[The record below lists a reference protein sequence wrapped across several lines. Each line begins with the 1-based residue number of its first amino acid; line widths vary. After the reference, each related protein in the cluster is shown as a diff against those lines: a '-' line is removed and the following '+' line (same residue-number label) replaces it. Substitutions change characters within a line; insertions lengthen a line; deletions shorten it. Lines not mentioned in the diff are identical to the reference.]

1 MKTIRT
7 VLSLLLIIISSF
19 CLAQQKKAT
28 FTITDSFGIV
38 KQFAV
43 DDAFLDKFTS
53 FSRNEVP
60 QQYRVWMS
68 DIYKAL
74 KRGES
79 IEYNQDTNTIRGMSG
94 MWHVKDESSLSA
106 NTSTFK
112 KWIGAQVNSE
122 AHQFRDAIV
131 YLKYLARY

>member
-43 DDAFLDKFTS
+43 DDAFLILYKHSEDIVTDSIRFHYRKQGDKMVLEKK
-53 FSRNEVP
+53 EV
-60 QQYRVWMS
+60 
-68 DIYKAL
+68 L
-74 KRGES
+74 K
-79 IEYNQDTNTIRGMSG
+79 
-94 MWHVKDESSLSA
+94 
-106 NTSTFK
+106 
-112 KWIGAQVNSE
+112 
-122 AHQFRDAIV
+122 
-131 YLKYLARY
+131 